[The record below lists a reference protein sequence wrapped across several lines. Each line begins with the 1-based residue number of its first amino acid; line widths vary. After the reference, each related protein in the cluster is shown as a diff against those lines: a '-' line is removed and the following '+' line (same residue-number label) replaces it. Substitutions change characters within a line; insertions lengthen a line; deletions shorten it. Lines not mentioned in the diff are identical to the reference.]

1 MSFCFIKLHFKKF
14 INFRVVYS
22 WTHFYHFTFPFVFTM
37 SFLHFFLTS
46 SSQLQS
52 NNSYLF
58 SLMSN
63 FKSLSWIFPFCHIQF
78 YHFLG
83 FLLIRGF
90 PGGSVVKNPPA
101 NAGASCRRHGSV
113 WSLDLKD
120 PLEEE
125 MATHSSVLAW
135 EKPWTEKPVRLHSMK
150 SQRVRHDWAT
160 EHWSINNIITFHS
173 IHHLS

>member
-1 MSFCFIKLHFKKF
+1 MDQVLIFQIKYLWLFFPCCNFFILSFSIFSLMSFCFIKLHFKKF

-63 FKSLSWIFPFCHIQF
+63 FKSLSWIFPFCHIHF

-113 WSLDLKD
+113 
-120 PLEEE
+120 
-125 MATHSSVLAW
+125 
-135 EKPWTEKPVRLHSMK
+135 
-150 SQRVRHDWAT
+150 
-160 EHWSINNIITFHS
+160 
-173 IHHLS
+173 

>member
-1 MSFCFIKLHFKKF
+1 MCITFDYWNI
-14 INFRVVYS
+14 

-37 SFLHFFLTS
+37 SSLHFFLTS

-58 SLMSN
+58 SLRSN
-63 FKSLSWIFPFCHIQF
+63 FKSLSWIFPFCHIHF
-78 YHFLG
+78 YHFLD

-90 PGGSVVKNPPA
+90 PGGSVAKNPPA

-120 PLEEE
+120 HLEEE
-125 MATHSSVLAW
+125 MATHSSIPAW
-135 EKPWTEKPVRLHSMK
+135 EITWTEKPVRLHSK
-150 SQRVRHDWAT
+150 RSQRVRRLSNWAL
-160 EHWSINNIITFHS
+160 EH
-173 IHHLS
+173 